1 MHKTI
6 SVLVLLASAVQSR
19 RLTKAQGH
27 ANEEFAPVTH
37 GARSMART
45 TADAEHTYLAQ
56 VLMTPGTSPLVPA
69 NRRLASLLNMMSDA
83 SDDSS
88 ATSAPA
94 EPTEEVVEKKAES
107 TAPTATMEKKDAP
120 KKQEK
125 KNVPTDQGL
134 FAPAVLA
141 AKKVMGEQELKEL
154 RANVIG
160 KHSKVIADFVD
171 TSESAFGQIVLK
183 RMFEY
188 ADKDSDGQLTKEE
201 VRDALNDLGF
211 NFLDDKNIDKIMN
224 KADKDKN
231 EVIDFEE
238 FVLETPKALRM
249 NLVKLAKNNGHDL
262 GFLA

>member
-1 MHKTI
+1 
-6 SVLVLLASAVQSR
+6 
-19 RLTKAQGH
+19 
-27 ANEEFAPVTH
+27 
-37 GARSMART
+37 
-45 TADAEHTYLAQ
+45 
-56 VLMTPGTSPLVPA
+56 
-69 NRRLASLLNMMSDA
+69 MMSDA

-94 EPTEEVVEKKAES
+94 EQTEQVVEKKAES
-107 TAPTATMEKKDAP
+107 TASTATIEKKDAP
-120 KKQEK
+120 KKQDK
-125 KNVPTDQGL
+125 KNTPTDQGI

-171 TSESAFGQIVLK
+171 TSESAFGQIALK
-183 RMFEY
+183 TMFEY
-188 ADKDSDGQLTKEE
+188 ADKDKDGALSKDE

-211 NFLDDKNIDKIMN
+211 DLDDKNIDKIME
-224 KADKDKN
+224 KADQDGN

-238 FVLETPKALRM
+238 FVTQTPRTLRV
-249 NLVKLAKNNGHDL
+249 NLVKLAKKNGHDL